1 MADWSLFSRD
11 VSYRNTGGLRLTSA
25 KAVVRHMA
33 VDTAVVET
41 PFTAD
46 AYERTA
52 PGCGIVLNRNGVTEF
67 SGLVGSE
74 RTAGLDADG
83 SPTIRVMCVGDNV
96 HLADRIVFPD
106 PARAGDDQST
116 VDYWQT
122 TAPASTAMFRL
133 VEQQVG
139 RFARSERRVVGL
151 GTGDE
156 PGVGASRL
164 WSFLMT
170 DTVLGALQQ
179 MSLLSGADLG
189 VRLRSIADGLRFDVY
204 APRQLASSIRFSAS
218 LGNLTSWSYTE
229 TAPKST
235 YVVAAGQG
243 DLHLR
248 MRRAATSTDP
258 LDTRWGRR
266 IESQLD
272 RRDEA
277 DGTVLAQAAVDA
289 LADGKGQVSLACTL
303 TDSQAA
309 TYGRD
314 WGLGDQVTVYV
325 GVPGESAFA
334 TVADVVREIAF
345 DVDNSGAEV
354 ITPAVGTADASSIF
368 PSPSQQRLADIGDAL
383 RNLSR
388 K

>member
-1 MADWSLFSRD
+1 MADWSLFSRGPD
-11 VSYRNTGGLRLTSA
+11 YRNTGGLRLTSA

-33 VDTAVVET
+33 YDTAVIET
-41 PFTAD
+41 PYSPEAFA
-46 AYERTA
+46 RTA
-52 PGCGIVLNRNGVTEF
+52 PGCGFILNRNGVTEF

-74 RTAGLDADG
+74 RTTGQDTDG
-83 SPTIRVMCVGDNV
+83 GPTIKVMCVGDNV
-96 HLADRIVFPD
+96 HLADRIVYPD
-106 PARAGDDQST
+106 PARAGDDQVT
-116 VDYWQT
+116 ADYWQT
-122 TAPASTAMFRL
+122 TAPASTAMFQL
-133 VEQQVG
+133 VQQQVG
-139 RFARSERRVVGL
+139 RFARDERRVPGL

-156 PGVGASRL
+156 PGVGTSRL

-170 DTVLGALQQ
+170 DTVMTALQQ

-189 VRLRSIADGLRFDVY
+189 VRLRSVGDGLRFDVY
-204 APRQLASSIRFSAS
+204 QPRQLASNIRFSAS

-229 TAPKST
+229 TAPKKT

-248 MRRAATSTDP
+248 MRRAATATDP
-258 LDTRWGRR
+258 LDLRWGRR

-277 DGTVLAQAAVDA
+277 DANVLAQAAADD
-289 LADGKGQVSLACTL
+289 LADSKGQVSLACTL

-325 GVPGESAFA
+325 GVPNQSAFA

-345 DVDNSGAEV
+345 DVTNTGAEV

-368 PSPSQQRLADIGDAL
+368 PTPSQQRLADIGDVL